1 MRYARSLRCPL
12 LREVLCWPGRHE
24 LECRL
29 FGRRRRLAWL
39 RHGYLAVVFG
49 LDGIA
54 APEQLSAVGDMS
66 RPDGEIA
73 AIDVQDG
80 APVGQEVLRPI
91 ALQASARADMDAP
104 LVVGRDPDRVA

>member
-1 MRYARSLRCPL
+1 MRHGRSLRRPPV
-12 LREVLCWPGRHE
+12 RELLCWPGRYE
-24 LECRL
+24 LEGRL

-49 LDGIA
+49 HDGIA
-54 APEQLSAVGDMS
+54 AGEQLSAVGDMS

-104 LVVGRDPDRVA
+104 LGVGRDPDRGA